1 MSFSGVNYL
10 AVIIATIAGF
20 GVGAVWYSVLLVKPW
35 MAAMGITEAEIE
47 ARRSG
52 SAPAGTPL
60 PLLLAGSVV
69 GNLVM
74 AFILSALLHSLGS
87 ASFSGGIAV
96 GFLVWLGFVITVM
109 GVNNSF
115 GMRKPM
121 LTVIDGGHWLVV
133 LVVMGAIIGLF
144 G

>member
-1 MSFSGVNYL
+1 MSFAGINYL

-20 GVGAVWYSVLLVKPW
+20 GVGALWYSFLFQKPW
-35 MAAMGITEAEIE
+35 LEAMGITADAMQ
-47 ARRSG
+47 ARTSG
-52 SAPAGTPL
+52 AAPSTPL
-60 PLLLAGSVV
+60 PLLLGGSLV

-74 AFILSALLHSLGS
+74 AFIFSALLHTLGA
-87 ASFSGGIAV
+87 ASVAGAIGIA
-96 GFLVWLGFVITVM
+96 FLVWLGFVITVM
-109 GVNNSF
+109 GVNNAF

-133 LVVMGAIIGLF
+133 LLVMGAIIGAF